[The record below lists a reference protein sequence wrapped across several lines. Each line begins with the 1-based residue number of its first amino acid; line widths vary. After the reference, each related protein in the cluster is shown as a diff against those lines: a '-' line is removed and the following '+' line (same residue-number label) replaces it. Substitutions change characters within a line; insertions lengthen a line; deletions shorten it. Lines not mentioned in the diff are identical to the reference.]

1 MAVLTEPRSVLK
13 GIGAASLNDRC
24 RRKAASSGNLRL
36 SCSFRL
42 ADIECGLSCLPAAAG
57 GTAEAAAGKA
67 AAPASAEAAAM
78 RAGTRG
84 NRCGGHGSLE

>member
-1 MAVLTEPRSVLK
+1 MRFLLSK
-13 GIGAASLNDRC
+13 
-24 RRKAASSGNLRL
+24 LRIFLFFPIPYLSQPL
-36 SCSFRL
+36 SCSFRV

-57 GTAEAAAGKA
+57 STAEAAAGKA

-84 NRCGGHGSLE
+84 NRRGGHGSLK